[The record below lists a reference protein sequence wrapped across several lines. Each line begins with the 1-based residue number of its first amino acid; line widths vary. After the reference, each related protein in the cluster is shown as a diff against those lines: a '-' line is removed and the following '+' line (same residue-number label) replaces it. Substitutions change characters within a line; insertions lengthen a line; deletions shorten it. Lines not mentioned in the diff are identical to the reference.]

1 MFSMQQME
9 EIARGLLE
17 SGRPFLWVI
26 RAKENGEENKEE
38 DKLSCQEE
46 LEKQGMLIQWC
57 SQMEVLSHPSLGCFV
72 THCGWNSS
80 IESLAS
86 GVPMI
91 AFPQWADQGTNTK
104 LIKDVWKTGIRLMV
118 NEEEIVTSDELKR
131 CLELVMGDGEK
142 GQEMRKNAKKWKILA
157 KEALKEGG
165 SSHKNL
171 KNFVDEVIQ
180 GY

>member
-1 MFSMQQME
+1 M
-9 EIARGLLE
+9 
-17 SGRPFLWVI
+17 WVI

-91 AFPQWADQGTNTK
+91 AFPQWADQGTNTN
-104 LIKDVWKTGIRLMV
+104 LIKDVWKTGARLMV

>member
-1 MFSMQQME
+1 M
-9 EIARGLLE
+9 
-17 SGRPFLWVI
+17 WVI

-38 DKLSCQEE
+38 DKLSCLEE

-91 AFPQWADQGTNTK
+91 AFPQWADQGTNTN
-104 LIKDVWKTGIRLMV
+104 LIKDVWKTGARLMV

>member
-1 MFSMQQME
+1 M
-9 EIARGLLE
+9 
-17 SGRPFLWVI
+17 WVI

-38 DKLSCQEE
+38 DKLSCLEE

-91 AFPQWADQGTNTK
+91 AFPQWADQGTNTN
-104 LIKDVWKTGIRLMV
+104 LIKDVWKTG
-118 NEEEIVTSDELKR
+118 SS
-131 CLELVMGDGEK
+131 DGE
-142 GQEMRKNAKKWKILA
+142 
-157 KEALKEGG
+157 
-165 SSHKNL
+165 
-171 KNFVDEVIQ
+171 
-180 GY
+180 

>member
-1 MFSMQQME
+1 MEKLKLTAVGPLVPSGFSDGKDASYTPSGGDLSDGSRDYMEWLKSKPESTVVYVSFGSISMFSMQQME

-26 RAKENGEENKEE
+26 RAKENGEENKE

-104 LIKDVWKTGIRLMV
+104 LIKDV
-118 NEEEIVTSDELKR
+118 
-131 CLELVMGDGEK
+131 
-142 GQEMRKNAKKWKILA
+142 
-157 KEALKEGG
+157 
-165 SSHKNL
+165 
-171 KNFVDEVIQ
+171 
-180 GY
+180 